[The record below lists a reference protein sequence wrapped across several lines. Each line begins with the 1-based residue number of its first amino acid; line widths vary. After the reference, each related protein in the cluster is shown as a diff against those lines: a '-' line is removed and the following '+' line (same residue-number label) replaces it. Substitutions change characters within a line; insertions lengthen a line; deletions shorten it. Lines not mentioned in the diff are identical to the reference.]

1 MMADSKFWRVL
12 AVAVVAG
19 VFYLG
24 HGLHDP
30 SASLLPDLQA
40 ELQAELQAGDVATA
54 IHNGNGLG
62 RMRIITT
69 SDNGRMIHVWSTTT
83 TSGSAVTFLGSFP
96 AVKGK

>member
-12 AVAVVAG
+12 AVVAVAG

-30 SASLLPDLQA
+30 SASLLP
-40 ELQAELQAGDVATA
+40 ELETELHAGDVATA
-54 IHNGNGLG
+54 INNGNGLG
-62 RMRIITT
+62 LMRIITS
-69 SDNGRMIHVWSTTT
+69 SDNGRTIHVWSTTT
-83 TSGSAVTFLGSFP
+83 TSGSAVKFLGSFP